1 MSNSITVQLKEYK
14 TYLRIKELIENDVKF
29 TIKGRPGP
37 ATAYIPL
44 IIKSDDIKP
53 TKYESL
59 YDAARGS
66 GVPIQTLIYAHK
78 NKKPFITKRDGENK
92 FFYIEWLN

>member
-1 MSNSITVQLKEYK
+1 MSSSITVHLKEYR

-29 TIKGRPGP
+29 TIEDRPGP
-37 ATAYIPL
+37 AAAYIPL

-59 YDAARGS
+59 HDAARGS
-66 GVPIQTLIYAHK
+66 GVPIQTLIFAHK
-78 NKKPFITKRDGENK
+78 NKKPFITKRNGENK
-92 FFYIEWLN
+92 VFLTLNC